1 MVFQI
6 VNLLKKPSKK
16 SIKKSSE
23 TSGKSY
29 PKISYVIFGIALI
42 VSLISLVSVVF
53 PALISVSVVPNGFEK
68 MGLEIY
74 KPDVFETGP
83 LAELLIFSNAIV
95 FGLYIF
101 RKKIPAISKIFS
113 FDIPQKISLA
123 IVLILI
129 VGYGSLSF
137 SEVYTNEIY
146 QDWNLVS
153 DKLDTWDLSEIYSF
167 DLYVQYFLLQQSM
180 ILFGSYKIIPLFSS
194 MALLAVTYL
203 FTTSLT
209 KNRLS
214 GLVSVGIVLQSY
226 TFLTFDTSSTY
237 TTFWIL
243 FYLVS
248 LYAVVK
254 LWFTNPIF
262 YVASIFC
269 KTLTAL
275 FAPMSIF
282 FILNSNIP
290 KKHKIIL
297 SGVIIA
303 LLLVGSSIMAISDI
317 ANEEFIWH
325 EFWVGFSA
333 FAFQMRF
340 DVIIVLFLVPLLFGL
355 FVASKNNRYANS
367 ISILIIGILLTAPL
381 LTGMTDK
388 TNQPYRFMPMVI
400 FFAVGVGIL
409 FSKVNSKV

>member
-1 MVFQI
+1 MR
-6 VNLLKKPSKK
+6 KPSKK
-16 SIKKSSE
+16 SFKESSE
-23 TSGKSY
+23 IGKRSY
-29 PKISYVIFGIALI
+29 SKISYAVFGIALI

-83 LAELLIFSNAIV
+83 LVGLLIFSNAIV

-153 DKLDTWDLSEIYSF
+153 GKLETWDLSEIYSF
-167 DLYVQYFLLQQSM
+167 DVYVRYFLLQQSM

-214 GLVSVGIVLQSY
+214 GLVSLGIVLQSY

-303 LLLVGSSIMAISDI
+303 LLLVGSSMMAVSDI
-317 ANEEFIWH
+317 ANEEFTWH

-340 DVIIVLFLVPLLFGL
+340 DVIIILFLVPLVFGL
-355 FVASKNNRYANS
+355 FVASKNNRHANS

-409 FSKVNSKV
+409 FSKVNSKF

>member
-16 SIKKSSE
+16 SLKRSSE
-23 TSGKSY
+23 IGKRSY
-29 PKISYVIFGIALI
+29 SKISYAVFGIALI
-42 VSLISLVSVVF
+42 ISLISLVPVVF
-53 PALISVSVVPNGFEK
+53 PALISVSVVPNGFER
-68 MGLEIY
+68 MGLEIN
-74 KPDVFETGP
+74 KQDMFETGP
-83 LAELLIFSNAIV
+83 LAGLLIFSNAIV

-123 IVLILI
+123 IVLIVI
-129 VGYGSLSF
+129 IGYGSLSF
-137 SEVYTNEIY
+137 SEVYTDEIY
-146 QDWNLVS
+146 QDWVPVS
-153 DKLDTWDLSEIYSF
+153 KKLDTWDLSEIYSF
-167 DLYVQYFLLQQSM
+167 DVYVRYFLLQQSM
-180 ILFGSYKIIPLFSS
+180 ILFGSYKVIPLFSS

-340 DVIIVLFLVPLLFGL
+340 DGIIVLFLVPLLFGL